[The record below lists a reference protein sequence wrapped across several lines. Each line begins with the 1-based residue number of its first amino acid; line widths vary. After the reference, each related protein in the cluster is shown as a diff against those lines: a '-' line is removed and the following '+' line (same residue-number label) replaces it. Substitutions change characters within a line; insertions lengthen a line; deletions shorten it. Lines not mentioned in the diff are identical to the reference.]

1 MKSVSQFF
9 LFVLCWLPA
18 AVSSPASAHYSCD
31 VDLNYGVVVN
41 DDQLRV
47 LKEYLTLYQINHQQQ
62 LFVGGDWLTLNDEQ
76 AALVEAYA
84 KGLHAV
90 VPQVT
95 LLATTGID
103 LATETV
109 QQMFLSL
116 LGSDHDSYEKL
127 NAAMVKMKER
137 VRKKFRY
144 ARSHYYLGP
153 SSSEGLDELTD
164 ADLMV
169 PLSQTLTTSVGSILT
184 TLGAMDSDKLAV
196 DRTEMAVINQR
207 IAHYAA
213 NSDGD
218 GPPHNTTL
226 PQKARWYCD
235 YFAKLDRIEQQM
247 QTSIPALAGIDL
259 IRLTEHKD

>member
-1 MKSVSQFF
+1 MKSVSHF
-9 LFVLCWLPA
+9 LLCIMCLLPA
-18 AVSSPASAHYSCD
+18 GFSAPAAAHYSCD

-47 LKEYLTLYQINHQQQ
+47 LKEYLTLYQINHKQQ
-62 LFVGGDWLTLNDEQ
+62 LFVAGEWLTLDDSQ
-76 AALVEAYA
+76 AMLVTDYA
-84 KGLHAV
+84 KGLHSV

-103 LATETV
+103 LATDTV

-127 NAAMVKMKER
+127 NTAMDKMKTR

-153 SSSEGLDELTD
+153 SSSEGLDELAE

-213 NSDGD
+213 TSDGD
-218 GPPHNTTL
+218 GPPVDTTL

-235 YFAKLDRIEQQM
+235 YFKKLDALEKQM
-247 QTSIPALAGIDL
+247 QTTIPQLAGIDL
-259 IRLTEHKD
+259 IRQTSHKD